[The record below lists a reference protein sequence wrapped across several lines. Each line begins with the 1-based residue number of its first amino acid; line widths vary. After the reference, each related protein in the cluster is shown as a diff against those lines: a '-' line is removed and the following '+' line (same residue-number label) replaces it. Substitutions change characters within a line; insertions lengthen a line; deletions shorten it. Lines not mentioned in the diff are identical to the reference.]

1 MKIESKKIFIV
12 GNREFD
18 NREDA
23 VRFAEFADYS
33 EEIEGYLSAVGL
45 TGALDRGGLTNR
57 TRIVNILVDFLRW
70 QDAQDAQ
77 QAAG

>member
-18 NREDA
+18 TREEA
-23 VRFAEFADYS
+23 IRYSEYGDYS
-33 EEIEGYLSAVGL
+33 EEIEGYLSAIGL
-45 TGALDRGGLTNR
+45 TGNLDRGGLTNR

-70 QDAQDAQ
+70 QDAEDAQ
-77 QAAG
+77 QVA